1 MQPFKEHIKAVSAL
15 LLFVLCSFVAK
26 SQAIALKDYCIVGYY
41 ASSATASFKTPF
53 IFNFGENNTFQY
65 MEVDGKL
72 HEGKYTVNDGNIKF
86 ELIGGEYNYQLKG
99 ETVTPRGNR
108 TYARLEKKIFGNR
121 LKGNRYTGILY
132 KQQSTLALRT
142 SYQFIGT
149 KFSITDEKGTV
160 MPYSDY
166 TLVGNLAGYAIGGI
180 KSRIKRSIF
189 VLYGTQL
196 VVMNIYRNESEGATF
211 GILDQVNTK

>member
-1 MQPFKEHIKAVSAL
+1 MQHIKKYIKAFSAVL
-15 LLFVLCSFVAK
+15 LIVLYSVNAK
-26 SQAIALKDYCIVGYY
+26 SQAIDLKDYCIVGYY

-65 MEVDGKL
+65 LEVDGKL
-72 HEGKYTVNDGNIKF
+72 HEGKYTLNKGNIKF
-86 ELIGGEYNYQLKG
+86 ELIGGEYNYQLNG

-108 TYARLEKKIFGNR
+108 TYARLEKKIFANR

-132 KQQSTLALRT
+132 KQQSTLAVRT

-160 MPYSDY
+160 LSYTDY
-166 TLVGNLAGYAIGGI
+166 TLVGNWAGYLNGGI

-189 VLYGTQL
+189 VLYGNQL
-196 VVMNIYRNESEGATF
+196 VVMNIYKNASEGATF
-211 GILDQVNTK
+211 GILDQVNAK

>member
-1 MQPFKEHIKAVSAL
+1 MQHIKKYIKAFSAVL
-15 LLFVLCSFVAK
+15 LIVLYSVNAK
-26 SQAIALKDYCIVGYY
+26 SQAIDLKDYCIVGYY

-65 MEVDGKL
+65 LEVDGKL
-72 HEGKYTVNDGNIKF
+72 HEGKYTLNNGNIKF
-86 ELIGGEYNYQLKG
+86 ELIGGEYNYQLNG

-132 KQQSTLALRT
+132 KQQSTLAVRT

-160 MPYSDY
+160 LSYTDY
-166 TLVGNLAGYAIGGI
+166 TLVGNWAGYLNGGI

-189 VLYGTQL
+189 VLYGNQL
-196 VVMNIYRNESEGATF
+196 VVMNIYKNVSEGATF
-211 GILDQVNTK
+211 GILDQVNAK